1 MTQHKIKF
9 NELLEAISLDDVNKN
24 PGTEEVSVMLGRFQP
39 CTAAHISIIDDAYK
53 KYGNTV
59 VVAVVKSSNDKSPFP
74 FKLISEILQK
84 STKSKIKVIELKTG
98 FIGDFISPLRDEGM
112 EPTILLAGT
121 DRVKSYNGQIK
132 RYKDTFNLNLEVKET
147 KRTADDISASKVRQ
161 SIVDDDL
168 ETFKSMTAKGTWK
181 YFDKLK
187 KYMK

>member
-1 MTQHKIKF
+1 MTIQTYKIKF
-9 NELLEAISLDDVNKN
+9 NELLEAISLDDVNKT

-98 FIGDFISPLRDEGM
+98 FIGDFISIMIR
-112 EPTILLAGT
+112 
-121 DRVKSYNGQIK
+121 
-132 RYKDTFNLNLEVKET
+132 
-147 KRTADDISASKVRQ
+147 
-161 SIVDDDL
+161 
-168 ETFKSMTAKGTWK
+168 
-181 YFDKLK
+181 KLK
-187 KYMK
+187 TRNYSFYFFSFIFIKIY